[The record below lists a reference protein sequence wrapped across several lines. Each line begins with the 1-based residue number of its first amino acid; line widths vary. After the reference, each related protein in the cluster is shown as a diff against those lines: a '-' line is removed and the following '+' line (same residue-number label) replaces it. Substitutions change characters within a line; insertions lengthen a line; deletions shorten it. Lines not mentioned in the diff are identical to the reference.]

1 MANGNGDYPSRFERM
16 EKTLEAILEVQT
28 LQGRNLAGI
37 LSVQQ
42 AQADRMD
49 RADARVNLL
58 TEKVDTMAT
67 KVDDLVGA
75 IGSLID
81 HIPPQSLR

>member
-16 EKTLEAILEVQT
+16 EKTREDILEST
-28 LQGRNLAGI
+28 DRARAKPCGI
-37 LSVQQ
+37 LSVRQ

-58 TEKVDTMAT
+58 TEKVGTMAT